1 METKYIT
8 IPFDIER
15 AKRIINGEEEGK
27 IVTRNGKKAR
37 IVCFDA
43 HSDDNI
49 VALIK
54 DEKGVEFAKSYSSDG
69 SIFLKGE
76 SDCDL
81 MLSVPE
87 WTTFKDGDIVTMG
100 WEEKPRGRYCK
111 WISIIKSLDFFDDE
125 ISAQEYVSVVL
136 ESDEKN
142 TIVIEFDNYSDAA
155 KWVRKP
161 TDEEM
166 QTLIATLVKN
176 QDPRAKEY
184 LKRFLDI
191 EIESYKFKPKDWV
204 LTRESSEDVWKL
216 DIFSHVQW
224 EESEGCYHYYCV
236 GGWNYECIPY
246 NDQTKHLIGTTDN
259 WMNIQISRNPDTLR
273 HL

>member
-8 IPFDIER
+8 IPFDLER
-15 AKRIINGEEEGK
+15 AKRITNGEEEGK
-27 IVTRNGKKAR
+27 IVTRNGRKAR
-37 IVCFDA
+37 ILCFDA

-54 DEKGVEFAKSYSSDG
+54 DEKGVEFAKSYPSDG
-69 SIFLKGE
+69 SVFLKGGF
-76 SDCDL
+76 DCDL

-87 WTTFKDGDIVTMG
+87 YRDGDILIG
-100 WEEKPRGRYCK
+100 ELGNPFIFNGKNDGEGRYGCYCG
-111 WISIIKSLDFFDDE
+111 LDFKDNIVLYTNNNTWTDYARRYASKEE
-125 ISAQEYVSVVL
+125 IEKIKEKL
-136 ESDEKN
+136 EESDN
-142 TIVIEFDNYSDAA
+142 
-155 KWVRKP
+155 P
-161 TDEEM
+161 
-166 QTLIATLVKN
+166 L
-176 QDPRAKEY
+176 AKEF

-191 EIESYKFKPKDWV
+191 EIKGCNFEPKDWV

-259 WMNIQISRNPDTLR
+259 WDEYPDIPKSGYIKTSMIDVDKLKEENKR
-273 HL
+273 